1 MKFSN
6 LILKNIFRNKSRS
19 ILVVI
24 GIAIGVAAVVGL
36 GLVTDNLSESTQNA
50 LTAGA
55 ADFSVINGTNTGN
68 NGGSGSGGG
77 FGNEQFVNQ
86 TSVGEI
92 QQISG
97 VGSAVGVL
105 RTMTNLNNTNSTSS
119 TSNSGSGSGFG
130 GNFRSMTSI
139 IGIDSS
145 SLSMDNIAITNG
157 TVFSNSN
164 QVIIGQTAAQS
175 LNKTVGDTIII
186 SNQTFKVVGIY
197 ETGNFMDDRGIV
209 MSLSELQNLTGNT
222 GQVSLILV
230 KATNGTNANTL
241 ATTIQQKYPN
251 ELSTSTSLSGNNRMN
266 NGLQVISSGAWAVS
280 LLAIIIGGIV
290 VIVTMMKAVSERTRE
305 IGVLRAIGWT
315 QKRILT
321 MIISES
327 LVLSL
332 IAIVVGLAIAV
343 GIVELIT
350 TTHLLIGIVPSFSA
364 LLLLKGIGVAL
375 LLGIIGG
382 IYPAYRASRLSPT
395 EALRYE

>member
-1 MKFSN
+1 
-6 LILKNIFRNKSRS
+6 
-19 ILVVI
+19 
-24 GIAIGVAAVVGL
+24 VVGL

-77 FGNEQFVNQ
+77 FGNEQFINQ

-97 VGSAVGVL
+97 VSSAVGVL

-164 QVIIGQTAAQS
+164 EVIIGQTAAQS

-350 TTHLLIGIVPSFSA
+350 TTHLLRGIVPSFSA

-375 LLGIIGG
+375 LLGVIGG